1 MQTKGLTIRDEDGNV
16 VFESPSFEPI
26 RTCTITACVQF
37 DSATAEERI
46 KALVAEYSGQPI
58 SPHRMEVI
66 RRRAEEIALECML
79 VEVVPAAREATCCP
93 VPQSN

>member
-26 RTCTITACVQF
+26 RAGTITARVQF

-46 KALVAEYSGQPI
+46 KALVAEYDGQSI

-66 RRRAEEIALECML
+66 QKRAVAIAMECLE
-79 VEVVPAAREATCCP
+79 VRIA
-93 VPQSN
+93 